1 MATTAQYVFEL
12 AMAQIDELNEANG
25 AADTSDTREYK
36 NRTVPIINI
45 LRGELYPYSDTY
57 KIAEPGKRPICRKV
71 ELISDEIDLDDYI
84 CQTVLPSG
92 LAARLLMQEDP
103 TSANYF
109 QQLYEEAKFDLKNGP
124 PTASADIEDL
134 YGGIEYGEF
143 SRW

>member
-57 KIAEPGKRPICRKV
+57 KVTTPGKRPICRKV
-71 ELISDEIDLDDYI
+71 ENISDEIDLDDYI

-103 TSANYF
+103 TSAKYF
-109 QQLYEEAKFDLKNGP
+109 QQLYEEGLRDLQKGP
-124 PTASADIEDL
+124 PTMSEDIEDV